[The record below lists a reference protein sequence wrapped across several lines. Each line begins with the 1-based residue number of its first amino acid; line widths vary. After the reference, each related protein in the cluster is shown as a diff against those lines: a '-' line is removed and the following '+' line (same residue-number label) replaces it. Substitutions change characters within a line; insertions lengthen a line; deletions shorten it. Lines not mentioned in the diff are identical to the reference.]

1 MEDQI
6 AALDHSAYHCDV
18 ILDKDVFVGIIFY
31 WKTARYCYIEHFAI
45 DPDMRGNSM
54 GSRCLKQ
61 FCEMNH
67 LVILE
72 IDPDASRAFCHFP
85 ISAKKPY
92 TSHNPVTRFTIRL
105 NGRMQ
110 VTIPDGDALDPATP
124 VTVEFVVT

>member
-1 MEDQI
+1 M
-6 AALDHSAYHCDV
+6 

-85 ISAKKPY
+85 ISANTAVY
-92 TSHNPVTRFTIRL
+92 QNFPVLCFNHTL
-105 NGRMQ
+105 EW
-110 VTIPDGDALDPATP
+110 PDASNDS
-124 VTVEFVVT
+124 